1 MAEGKGWKRQ
11 IVRKMSEFL
20 LIFAC
25 ADVIA
30 TALLFVFFLYLPPT
44 LTKEGT
50 TRRIYIEEG
59 TSFERVVAQLKKE
72 EIISSPGLFTLL
84 AQITMNTKKVKAGE
98 YVFPAPQRPST
109 VLSKLVKGEV
119 ATYYITIPE
128 GSTIYDIGQILERYR
143 IASKER
149 FLQLAGS
156 GEVAKSYE
164 IDLPTLEGFLFPDTY
179 LMTRGMNERS
189 IITMMVKRFRK
200 GFSKKME
207 KRRITMG
214 IPLNRIITIASII
227 EKETSLQ
234 AEMPIIASI
243 IYSRLKKNMRLQMD
257 PTVIYG
263 LKKWDGRLTKKDLST
278 YSRFNT
284 YLIKG
289 LPPSP
294 ISNPGTNSIRAALNP
309 AKTRYLYFVSKNDGS
324 HYFSRT
330 LRQHIN
336 AVNRYQ
342 KKKRRK
348 KR

>member
-1 MAEGKGWKRQ
+1 MTEGKGWRRQ
-11 IVRKMSEFL
+11 IVKKVSEFI

-30 TALLFVFFLYLPPT
+30 TALLFVFFLYLTPT
-44 LTKEGT
+44 LTKKGQ
-50 TRRIYIEEG
+50 TRRIFIEEG
-59 TSFERVVAQLKKE
+59 TPFERVVQELKRE
-72 EIISSPGLFTLL
+72 EIISSPGLFSLL
-84 AQITMNTKKVKAGE
+84 AQITMNTKKIKAGE
-98 YVFPAPQRPST
+98 YVFPAPQRPFS
-109 VLSKLVKGEV
+109 VLTKLVKGEV

-128 GSTIYDIGQILERYR
+128 GSTMYDIGQILERYR
-143 IASKER
+143 IANKER

-156 GEVAKSYE
+156 GEVAKSYD
-164 IDLPTLEGFLFPDTY
+164 IDLPSLEGFLFPDTY

-200 GFSKKME
+200 AFTEKME
-207 KRRITMG
+207 KRRLEMG
-214 IPLNRIITIASII
+214 IPLNRLITIASII
-227 EKETSLQ
+227 EKETSLR

-243 IYSRLKKNMRLQMD
+243 IYRRLKKHMRLQMD

-263 LKKWDGRLTKKDLST
+263 LKKWDGRLTRKDLTT
-278 YSRFNT
+278 YSKFNT
-284 YLIKG
+284 YLIQG

-294 ISNPGTNSIRAALNP
+294 ISNPGTNSIKAALYP
-309 AKTRYLYFVSKNDGS
+309 SKTRFLYFVSKNDGS